1 MKIEKIHEEV
11 QQRKEENEHL
21 RGAKLKLLKAMNYWM
36 AWEERE
42 KQMMDEERL
51 NHVWEESHLI
61 NHLKKKIVWESEEK
75 GTEKL
80 WIQHEQRLL

>member
-1 MKIEKIHEEV
+1 
-11 QQRKEENEHL
+11 
-21 RGAKLKLLKAMNYWM
+21 M

-42 KQMMDEERL
+42 KQMQDQDRLLNYRDET
-51 NHVWEESHLI
+51 VLI

-80 WIQHEQRLL
+80 KIQHD

>member
-1 MKIEKIHEEV
+1 
-11 QQRKEENEHL
+11 
-21 RGAKLKLLKAMNYWM
+21 LKLLKAMNYRM

-42 KQMMDEERL
+42 KQMQDQDRLLNYRDET
-51 NHVWEESHLI
+51 VLI

-80 WIQHEQRLL
+80 KIQHD